1 MNRSALVDEIRRL
14 ERTLRDGADV
24 GVTSVGDRLG
34 AQITRLE
41 AAAIK
46 LERRM
51 LELDQDPGAE
61 TGADEREE
69 LAGRLERLRTKI
81 ARLEASRPL
90 DEEMAGFARPAGVAA
105 QLRRMLHELVTR
117 LHRDPS
123 VAPPDVRPFQQRLSE
138 LVRERRARLEAVAA
152 RLKDARDYLASAAGS
167 TRALAATAEELPPD
181 GAPGL
186 PFHEERA
193 AIVTRLEMA
202 QVAARDAHREFVALA
217 HDWPEL
223 SELAKRP
230 DWTKLPFAAL
240 QRSLMPP
247 DEPGEGAS
255 PEPATRLRSALAEAY
270 QAIRATAL
278 WLQELRTH
286 VQQVPRPD

>member
-1 MNRSALVDEIRRL
+1 MWPRPSAI
-14 ERTLRDGADV
+14 G
-24 GVTSVGDRLG
+24 S

-46 LERRM
+46 LSGACSAPPGPRRR
-51 LELDQDPGAE
+51 DRY
-61 TGADEREE
+61 EREE
-69 LAGRLERLRTKI
+69 LAGRLERLRK
-81 ARLEASRPL
+81 RSRASRRAARSTRWPASRGPL
-90 DEEMAGFARPAGVAA
+90 AWRPSCVGCCI
-105 QLRRMLHELVTR
+105 ELVTR

-123 VAPPDVRPFQQRLSE
+123 VALPDVRPFQQRLSGVSAARAPRGRGRALE
-138 LVRERRARLEAVAA
+138 GRARLPA
-152 RLKDARDYLASAAGS
+152 RRRAW
-167 TRALAATAEELPPD
+167 ALAATAEELPPD

-223 SELAKRP
+223 SELARRP

-247 DEPGEGAS
+247 DEPAEGAP